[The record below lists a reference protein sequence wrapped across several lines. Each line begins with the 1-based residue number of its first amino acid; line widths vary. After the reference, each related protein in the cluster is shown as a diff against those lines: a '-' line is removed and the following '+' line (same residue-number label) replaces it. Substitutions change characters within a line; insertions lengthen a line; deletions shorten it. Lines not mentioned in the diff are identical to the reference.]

1 MLVLICKNFL
11 KYDKYG
17 RSNGDTELLVDC
29 AVDYETLQNVVVPC
43 DHPSALGA
51 VMDRDLGEWVI
62 REP

>member
-17 RSNGDTELLVDC
+17 ASNGNTELLVDY
-29 AVDYETLQNVVVPC
+29 AVDYETGKKVVVPC
-43 DHPSALGA
+43 DHPWALGA
-51 VMDRDLGEWVI
+51 VLDRDLGEWVI